1 MTIGRGQAR
10 TTDEGLTWGC
20 FKAKDR
26 PEARSGD
33 NRAGVRADSG
43 AHEVTEP

>member
-1 MTIGRGQAR
+1 MTRGRGQAWA
-10 TTDEGLTWGC
+10 TDEGLTWGC

-33 NRAGVRADSG
+33 NGAGVRADGG